1 LEQNL
6 PLSEKYEW
14 LVKDKDYASLSI
26 ADIEQEYQQ
35 LRKQLLLINEEAARN
50 VEKINMKP
58 LKKSRIE
65 QPDKISEIR
74 DKEIENNLAIIARLK
89 YEHEQLQKRA
99 ASIETTGKD

>member
-1 LEQNL
+1 
-6 PLSEKYEW
+6 
-14 LVKDKDYASLSI
+14 
-26 ADIEQEYQQ
+26 
-35 LRKQLLLINEEAARN
+35 
-50 VEKINMKP
+50 MKP

-99 ASIETTGKD
+99 ASIETTGKDQLDTSIADTKDQILKLRIKNKQLKLKSK